1 MKTLLAESLG
11 PEVTI
16 AFRPGVMTL
25 TVDERMLA
33 PERRDEWLRRLRGL
47 ADLAGEAAQQVRRL
61 LLACMP

>member
-16 AFRPGVMTL
+16 AFGPGVMTL

-33 PERRDEWLRRLRGL
+33 PEKRDEWLRRLRGWRTWP
-47 ADLAGEAAQQVRRL
+47 ARPRGSGNPM
-61 LLACMP
+61 ACMP